1 MSTVKVAN
9 ADRMIIAV
17 VPGGKGIDATFADG
31 SQGTVPF
38 KDIPEVGDHSNL
50 KSVELPNPYEV
61 ILTTPQDEQVEL
73 PWDFVRHYCD
83 HTYQPRMEIIASLG
97 RQTLGARV
105 RSLREAT
112 GLTQEALARA
122 AGIGRVTLVRLGK
135 REKCTEARHA
145 RVHSQSPGAANR
157 RPAHGPRR
165 FRTGCGPTEFQGRP
179 AEHQCRGRHH
189 RRVR

>member
-38 KDIPEVGDHSNL
+38 KDIPEVGNHSNL

-61 ILTTPQDEQVEL
+61 ILTTPQNEQVEL

-83 HTYQPRMEIIASLG
+83 RTYRPKMELIAAEG
-97 RQTLGARV
+97 RQVLGTRV
-105 RSLREAT
+105 RAFREDA
-112 GLTQEALARA
+112 GLTQEALAQA
-122 AGIGRVTLVRLGK
+122 AGIGRVTLVRLENGK
-135 REKCTEARHA
+135 HVPKLGTLRAIAKILERPVEDLLTGHEEPRHTE
-145 RVHSQSPGAANR
+145 
-157 RPAHGPRR
+157 
-165 FRTGCGPTEFQGRP
+165 
-179 AEHQCRGRHH
+179 
-189 RRVR
+189 